1 MRMNK
6 AVVSAAVALSCLIG
20 TAAAKAE
27 VDPKSI
33 ALTLPKDIKWTGDKV
48 KSAVLYGDPKK
59 PGTSWDWTFVM
70 AGAEFSGRAE
80 TVGYEAGKKFS
91 YRTTTGVESTFT
103 YTAEPQGGGVKVTV
117 DVTYDV
123 PGTLLSRMQAS
134 VVEKLNDAEGVRAV
148 ENLKAILDQ

>member
-1 MRMNK
+1 MSR
-6 AVVSAAVALSCLIG
+6 VA
-20 TAAAKAE
+20 
-27 VDPKSI
+27 
-33 ALTLPKDIKWTGDKV
+33 
-48 KSAVLYGDPKK
+48 KSAVINGNADQIMNYIADVKNHPAFIGPLKSVANVNGDPKK

-134 VVEKLNDAEGVRAV
+134 VVEKLNDAEGARAV

>member
-1 MRMNK
+1 MSRVAKSAVINGNADQIMNYIADVK
-6 AVVSAAVALSCLIG
+6 NHPAFIG
-20 TAAAKAE
+20 
-27 VDPKSI
+27 PLKSI
-33 ALTLPKDIKWTGDKV
+33 ANV
-48 KSAVLYGDPKK
+48 NGDPKK

-80 TVGYEAGKKFS
+80 TVGYETGKKFS

>member
-1 MRMNK
+1 MSRVAK
-6 AVVSAAVALSCLIG
+6 SAVINGNADQIMSYIADVKNHPAFIG
-20 TAAAKAE
+20 
-27 VDPKSI
+27 PLKSI
-33 ALTLPKDIKWTGDKV
+33 ANV
-48 KSAVLYGDPKK
+48 NGDPKK
-59 PGTSWDWTFVM
+59 AGTSWDWRFVM

-80 TVGYEAGKKFS
+80 TVGYEPGKKFS

>member
-1 MRMNK
+1 MSR
-6 AVVSAAVALSCLIG
+6 VA
-20 TAAAKAE
+20 
-27 VDPKSI
+27 
-33 ALTLPKDIKWTGDKV
+33 
-48 KSAVLYGDPKK
+48 KSAVINGNADQIMNYIADVKNHPAFIGPLKSISNLKGDPKK

-123 PGTLLSRMQAS
+123 PGTLLSKMQAS

>member
-1 MRMNK
+1 MSRVAKSAVINGNADQIMNYIADVK
-6 AVVSAAVALSCLIG
+6 NHPAFIG
-20 TAAAKAE
+20 
-27 VDPKSI
+27 PLKSI
-33 ALTLPKDIKWTGDKV
+33 ANV
-48 KSAVLYGDPKK
+48 NGDPKK

-103 YTAEPQGGGVKVTV
+103 YTAEPQGGGVKVSV

-123 PGTLLSRMQAS
+123 PGTLLSRMQAA

>member
-1 MRMNK
+1 MSR
-6 AVVSAAVALSCLIG
+6 VA
-20 TAAAKAE
+20 
-27 VDPKSI
+27 
-33 ALTLPKDIKWTGDKV
+33 
-48 KSAVLYGDPKK
+48 KSAVINGNADQIMNYIADVKNHPAFIGPLKSVANVNGDPKK

-80 TVGYEAGKKFS
+80 TVCYEAGKKFS

>member
-1 MRMNK
+1 MSRVAKSAVINGNADQIMNYIADVK
-6 AVVSAAVALSCLIG
+6 NHPAFIG
-20 TAAAKAE
+20 
-27 VDPKSI
+27 PLKSI
-33 ALTLPKDIKWTGDKV
+33 ANV
-48 KSAVLYGDPKK
+48 KGDPKK

-148 ENLKAILDQ
+148 ENLKAILDH

>member
-1 MRMNK
+1 MSRVAKSAVINGNADQIMNYIADVK
-6 AVVSAAVALSCLIG
+6 NHPAFIG
-20 TAAAKAE
+20 
-27 VDPKSI
+27 PLKSI
-33 ALTLPKDIKWTGDKV
+33 ANLK
-48 KSAVLYGDPKK
+48 GDPKK

>member
-1 MRMNK
+1 MSRVAKSAVINGNADQIMNYIADVK
-6 AVVSAAVALSCLIG
+6 NHPAFIG
-20 TAAAKAE
+20 
-27 VDPKSI
+27 PLKSI
-33 ALTLPKDIKWTGDKV
+33 ANV
-48 KSAVLYGDPKK
+48 KGDPKN